1 MEGKLSRFENILHV
15 LLWTSACLY
24 SLYKLV
30 GAQTGNYD

>member
-1 MEGKLSRFENILHV
+1 MEGKLSRIENITHIC
-15 LLWTSACLY
+15 LWTLACLY